1 MRLMNNEIFSVFGV
15 GAKILGAKDMCKS
28 PKNEKETNLKKS
40 AKNAAKLGKHT
51 KMRVKL

>member
-1 MRLMNNEIFSVFGV
+1 MRLMNNESFGFFGV
-15 GAKILGAKDMCKS
+15 GAKILGAEDMFKS
-28 PKNEKETNLKKS
+28 PKNKEETNLKKS